1 MTWQDEDNARDL
13 NRLID
18 MVYPVEEFEI
28 SLIVTICEEQGI
40 EHSKFV
46 SAWETL
52 LDEAHEIINRAED
65 KL

>member
-1 MTWQDEDNARDL
+1 MSWQDEDKAMYL

-28 SLIVTICEEQGI
+28 AKIVDLCEDYGI
-40 EHSKFV
+40 EHRNFV
-46 SAWETL
+46 EAWNAL

-65 KL
+65 QL

>member
-13 NRLID
+13 NTLISN
-18 MVYPVEEFEI
+18 VYPVEELNI
-28 SLIVTICEEQGI
+28 ALIVEICEEQEI
-40 EHSKFV
+40 EHRKFV
-46 SAWETL
+46 SAWEAL

>member
-13 NRLID
+13 RTLID
-18 MVYPVEEFEI
+18 NVYPVEELEI
-28 SLIVTICEEQGI
+28 ALIVQLCEEQDI
-40 EHSKFV
+40 EHRKFV
-46 SAWETL
+46 SAWEAL

>member
-13 NRLID
+13 NRLVD
-18 MVYPVEEFEI
+18 LVYPVEEFDI
-28 SLIVTICEEQGI
+28 ALIADICEEQGI
-40 EHSKFV
+40 EHRKFV
-46 SAWETL
+46 DAWNAL

>member
-1 MTWQDEDNARDL
+1 MNWRDEDNARDL

-28 SLIVTICEEQGI
+28 ALIVDICDEQGI
-40 EHSKFV
+40 EHRKFV
-46 SAWETL
+46 EAWNAL

>member
-28 SLIVTICEEQGI
+28 ALIVTLCEEQDI
-40 EHSKFV
+40 EHRKFV
-46 SAWETL
+46 SAWEAL

>member
-28 SLIVTICEEQGI
+28 ALIVTLCEEQGI
-40 EHSKFV
+40 EHRNFV
-46 SAWETL
+46 EAWNAL

>member
-18 MVYPVEEFEI
+18 MVYPVEEFDI
-28 SLIVTICEEQGI
+28 ALIVTICEEQGI
-40 EHSKFV
+40 EHNAFV
-46 SAWETL
+46 EAWRAL
-52 LDEAHEIINRAED
+52 LDEAHAIINRAED

>member
-13 NRLID
+13 NKLID

-28 SLIVTICEEQGI
+28 ALIVTLCEEQGI
-40 EHSKFV
+40 EHRNFV
-46 SAWETL
+46 EAWNAL

>member
-1 MTWQDEDNARDL
+1 MTWRDEDNARDL

-28 SLIVTICEEQGI
+28 ALIVQLCEEQEI
-40 EHSKFV
+40 EHREFV
-46 SAWETL
+46 ETWEKL
-52 LDEAHEIINRAED
+52 LDAAHEIINRAED

>member
-13 NRLID
+13 NKLID
-18 MVYPVEEFEI
+18 MIYPVEEFEI
-28 SLIVTICEEQGI
+28 ALIVDICDEQGI
-40 EHSKFV
+40 EHRKFV
-46 SAWETL
+46 SAWEAL

>member
-18 MVYPVEEFEI
+18 MVYPVEEFDI
-28 SLIVTICEEQGI
+28 ALIVTICEEQGI
-40 EHSKFV
+40 EHSAFV
-46 SAWETL
+46 EAWRAL

>member
-1 MTWQDEDNARDL
+1 MNWRDEDNARDL

-28 SLIVTICEEQGI
+28 ALIVDICEEQGI
-40 EHSKFV
+40 EHQRFV
-46 SAWETL
+46 SAWEAL

>member
-13 NRLID
+13 NRLVD
-18 MVYPVEEFEI
+18 LVYPVEEFDI
-28 SLIVTICEEQGI
+28 ALIVTICEEQGI
-40 EHSKFV
+40 EPRKFV
-46 SAWETL
+46 SAWEAL

>member
-13 NRLID
+13 NRLVD
-18 MVYPVEEFEI
+18 LVYPVEEFDI
-28 SLIVTICEEQGI
+28 ALIVDICDEQGI
-40 EHSKFV
+40 EHRKFV
-46 SAWETL
+46 RAWEEL

>member
-18 MVYPVEEFEI
+18 MVYPVEEFDMG
-28 SLIVTICEEQGI
+28 LIVTLCEEQGI
-40 EHSKFV
+40 EHNAFV
-46 SAWETL
+46 EAWRAL

>member
-28 SLIVTICEEQGI
+28 ALIVTICEEQEI
-40 EHSKFV
+40 EHRKFV
-46 SAWETL
+46 EAWEKL

>member
-13 NRLID
+13 NRLMD
-18 MVYPVEEFEI
+18 LVYPVEEFDI
-28 SLIVTICEEQGI
+28 ALIVTICEEQGI
-40 EHSKFV
+40 EHNAFV
-46 SAWETL
+46 EAWRAL

>member
-18 MVYPVEEFEI
+18 MVYPVEEFEMA
-28 SLIVTICEEQGI
+28 LIVTICEEQNI
-40 EHSKFV
+40 EHRKFV
-46 SAWETL
+46 EAWEKL

>member
-18 MVYPVEEFEI
+18 MVYPVEEFDI
-28 SLIVTICEEQGI
+28 SLIVTICEEQGVD
-40 EHSKFV
+40 HRKFV
-46 SAWETL
+46 EAWSAL

-65 KL
+65 RL

>member
-1 MTWQDEDNARDL
+1 MTWQDEDNAKDL
-13 NRLID
+13 NTLID
-18 MVYPVEEFEI
+18 NVYPVEEMEI
-28 SLIVTICEEQGI
+28 ALIVQLCEEQDI
-40 EHSKFV
+40 EHRKFV